1 MKLGKGQQ
9 VKAITDGR
17 EEPWG
22 SERRRPAGV
31 TECDLILKKRKKGL
45 GMGRGGRDWLSLT
58 TKKLREHRISSKLHQ
73 Y

>member
-22 SERRRPAGV
+22 SERRPAGV
-31 TECDLILKKRKKGL
+31 TE
-45 GMGRGGRDWLSLT
+45 
-58 TKKLREHRISSKLHQ
+58 
-73 Y
+73 